1 LTLARRRFR
10 YLLSLISA
18 IIILE
23 GCLFSNLQPIRDSA
37 PPSTPA
43 PTIPTIIPT
52 QIPAFNPLTVNVT
65 LDESQALAEVIKPEG
80 GELTLTGSGNVRFT
94 LTIPNGAL
102 AEEKQIRILPV
113 TSIQGLPMSGGLV
126 GSVQIEPEGLTLLQ
140 PATLKIEIPA
150 GSETKALVGFSYK
163 GQGKEFHLHPFKIDP
178 GGISFQITRL
188 GGYGAGAATQTD
200 LDAQAERLPDS
211 PIDQVNQQAAGL
223 LAQAYMS
230 GQALPEEK
238 LAEIYGAL
246 FNDILLPRLKA
257 AEMDDAGLEGAMS
270 DFLEVAHQVTWLGLQ
285 DRLQKELLQDFASL
299 STALKNSFEQA
310 AQRCVQDTDISQGRM
325 MLSRLK
331 EIALLSTEP
340 GFDASG
346 YGLQEKSEPIQS
358 CFTFQLQLDSTVT
371 WNFVASST
379 IKAQNSAYV
388 TLKLDPQTMTYNGHG
403 RLEYKGYS
411 LEFTG
416 DMAEINQYCKVSQEN
431 ASASFDVVDSKIDF
445 GVTDSRMPAVQIAMM
460 VVPSPSGANINYSC
474 EIEGSA
480 FTQAMPEFF
489 PEWYNGFILV
499 HEGQKLEN
507 WGPDGVTAYAFTD
520 WQTAGGQVLAKLAQ
534 TYNAISD
541 AGPVS
546 EDLSMQILHT
556 PGAN

>member
-1 LTLARRRFR
+1 MTLARRRFR

-23 GCLFSNLQPIRDSA
+23 GCLFSNLQPIRDST

-43 PTIPTIIPT
+43 PTLPNIIPT

-80 GELTLTGSGNVRFT
+80 DELTLTGSGNVRFT

-126 GSVQIEPEGLTLLQ
+126 GGVQIEPEGLTLLQ

-150 GSETKALVGFSYK
+150 SSETNNLVGFSYQ
-163 GQGKEFHLHPFKIDP
+163 GQGKEFHFHPFKIDP
-178 GGISFQITRL
+178 EGISFQITRL

-238 LAEIYGAL
+238 LAEIYGPL

-285 DRLQKELLQDFASL
+285 DRLQKELLQDYASL

-310 AQRCVQDTDISQGRM
+310 AQRCAQDTDISQGRM

-331 EIALLSTEP
+331 EIALLSTDP

-346 YGLQEKSEPIQS
+346 YSLQEKSEPIQS

-388 TLKLDPQTMTYNGHG
+388 TLKLDPQTMTYSGHG
-403 RLEYKGYS
+403 TLEYKDYS

-499 HEGQKLEN
+499 HEDQKMEN

-520 WQTAGGQVLAKLAQ
+520 WQTTDGQVLAKLAQ
-534 TYNAISD
+534 TYSAISD